1 MAERIWMIKYFKAN
15 DNMKRLI
22 LLRNHST
29 KRSKNFFFL
38 GGGRGAGGGRGGGEF
53 AGRIGAI
60 VLNKTLNKEDLCDLK
75 PILGGQTTFR

>member
-1 MAERIWMIKYFKAN
+1 MMKYFKVN

-29 KRSKNFFFL
+29 KRSKSFFFF
-38 GGGRGAGGGRGGGEF
+38 GF

>member
-1 MAERIWMIKYFKAN
+1 MIKYFKAN

-29 KRSKNFFFL
+29 KRSKIFFFFFW
-38 GGGRGAGGGRGGGEF
+38 GGGGEF